1 MDNDI
6 NRRYSKIAEKYVD
19 GRKAVVDYEMLINEF
34 ALMRNKWLGVLK
46 SLDSKGFSLNN
57 IIRSSVAGMN
67 DAAI

>member
-19 GRKAVVDYEMLINEF
+19 GRKAVIDYEMLINEF

>member
-46 SLDSKGFSLNN
+46 SLDSKGFSINN
-57 IIRSSVAGMN
+57 IIKLRVAGME
-67 DAAI
+67 DASL